1 MPLTQSDLEARLM
14 HVQNRFNALKTE
26 RDTLVREVLQP
37 SDKEFHRL
45 GLMIQSLKTRIQE
58 VTPVKR

>member
-1 MPLTQSDLEARLM
+1 M

-37 SDKEFHRL
+37 SDEEFHRL
-45 GLMIQSLKTRIQE
+45 GLMIKSLKTRIQE